1 MVEKLREITE
11 GVKGDDN
18 KNGLGWK
25 FYYGRRDFQ
34 NLVETES
41 ENDATYYFYLDPITR
56 SPIYS
61 KAGLPTDET
70 EYEGRFMLLTK
81 SDLDQEYDA
90 QTDER
95 TKEKGKWLTHI
106 KPKLEKVFG
115 EFERKLVCDDI
126 EIQRMSTT
134 DVINMFDENMDGI
147 LVNFKFKV
155 YE

>member
-11 GVKGDDN
+11 S
-18 KNGLGWK
+18 LLWK

-41 ENDATYYFYLDPITR
+41 ENDATYYFYLDPVTR
-56 SPIYS
+56 NPIYS
-61 KAGLPTDET
+61 NAGLPTGET
-70 EYEGRFMLLTK
+70 EFEGRFMLLTK
-81 SDLDQEYDA
+81 SDLDQEYDN
-90 QTDER
+90 Q
-95 TKEKGKWLTHI
+95 KEVLAKEEGKWLTHI
-106 KPKLEKVFG
+106 KPKIVSVFSV
-115 EFERKLVCDDI
+115 FEAKLVCEDI
-126 EIQRMSTT
+126 EIQRMQTI